1 MPEKKRNT
9 RRSGSLGCF
18 LSLSGFRKNRSKK
31 LEKKR
36 IGYYR
41 MDIEILETR
50 ESFHVFARTAVRF
63 EYFFG
68 ELQWVFVTI
77 LVHFF
82 IFPNLLFS

>member
-1 MPEKKRNT
+1 
-9 RRSGSLGCF
+9 
-18 LSLSGFRKNRSKK
+18 
-31 LEKKR
+31 
-36 IGYYR
+36 